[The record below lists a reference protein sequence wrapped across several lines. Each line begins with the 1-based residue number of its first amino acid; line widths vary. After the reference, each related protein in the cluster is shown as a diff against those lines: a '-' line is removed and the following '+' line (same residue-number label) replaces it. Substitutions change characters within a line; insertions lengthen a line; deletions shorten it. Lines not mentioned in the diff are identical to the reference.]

1 MFIMVLQHK
10 VIKYFIACR
19 YQLPY
24 HIYLT
29 MLMILLVTTHVAL
42 LFCFQ
47 VEVMNKADKS
57 QKTETAFRLFD
68 KNKDGYITR
77 EEFNKVD
84 ASSELKPIYSI
95 VNATLQVSKKLNG
108 KQIEA
113 VFAKFDANGDG
124 RLSMEEFR
132 QMMEKPQK

>member
-1 MFIMVLQHK
+1 
-10 VIKYFIACR
+10 
-19 YQLPY
+19 
-24 HIYLT
+24 
-29 MLMILLVTTHVAL
+29 MILLVTTHVAL

-84 ASSELKPIYSI
+84 ESSELKPICSI
-95 VNATLQVSKKLNG
+95 VNVISQVSKKLNG